1 MVLSKADPDI
11 AAYYD
16 RVLVSDQLRPLGDEL
31 RASCR
36 RTIEAI
42 LRISE
47 QSALLAESPDLRRT
61 LELRNQYV
69 DPLNLLQ
76 AELLRRCRATPD
88 PRLSDAL
95 LVTVNGIA
103 AGMRNTG

>member
-1 MVLSKADPDI
+1 VLSKADPDI

-16 RVLVSDQLRPLGDEL
+16 RVLVPDEMRGLGQEL

-36 RTIEAI
+36 YTSAAI
-42 LRISE
+42 LRAK
-47 QSALLAESPDLRRT
+47 QQDQLLASDPELQRT
-61 LELRNQYV
+61 LELRNPYV
-69 DPLNLLQ
+69 DPLNVLQ
-76 AELLRRCRATPD
+76 AELLRRARSSEED
-88 PRLSDAL
+88 PRIWDAL

>member
-1 MVLSKADPDI
+1 M
-11 AAYYD
+11 
-16 RVLVSDQLRPLGDEL
+16 REQ
-31 RASCR
+31 AS
-36 RTIEAI
+36 
-42 LRISE
+42 
-47 QSALLAESPDLRRT
+47 LLAENPDLRRM

-76 AELLRRCRATPD
+76 AELLRRSRANPD

-95 LVTVNGIA
+95 LVTINGIA